1 MFTNKKVMK
10 KTQLVTLIGCAL
22 SIFSCSKQDID
33 KIIGK
38 TTADGVSHYL
48 ENLKAY
54 KASPHPLMAGYFN
67 KLEETGDQKF
77 SNLGNIPDS
86 VDIVD
91 IFTNMHRSNEKLWAK
106 KDAIK
111 KDIAL
116 LQEKGTKV
124 VNGFWMTD
132 YTRYKHA
139 DGTPLGDN
147 EKDYAFFADSIYF
160 YCAEWGLDGID
171 IDMEPD
177 IIYPKAKTIGI
188 LNALSKRFGPQSR
201 NKNLFIFDTDQRSG
215 SPIYN
220 IFNETKTNYD
230 YVFFQAYNCSGD
242 AWYGDSAVLTATM
255 NSYTKNFDKKKFL
268 AFTNG
273 QKTCAWDISNFSGG
287 SRAQIIEY
295 ADWAV
300 KNKAGGIGVYGI
312 NYDYN
317 NNNYQNVKAAIKLMN
332 P

>member
-1 MFTNKKVMK
+1 MT

-22 SIFSCSKQDID
+22 NIFSCTKTGIN
-33 KIIGK
+33 KINAN
-38 TTADGVSHYL
+38 TATDSASLYH
-48 ENLKAY
+48 ENLSAY
-54 KASPHPLMAGYFN
+54 KKSPHLLMAGYFN
-67 KLEETGDQKF
+67 KLEDTGEQEI
-77 SNLGNIPDS
+77 SNLRNIPDN

-91 IFTNMHRSNEKLWAK
+91 IFTNMHRSNGKLWAK

-124 VNGFWMTD
+124 VNCFWMTD
-132 YTRYKHA
+132 YERYKHA

-147 EKDYAFFADSIYF
+147 EKDYAFFADSVYF
-160 YCAEWGLDGID
+160 YSTAWGLDGID
-171 IDMEPD
+171 IDIEPG

-188 LNALSKRFGPQSR
+188 MNALSKRFGPKSG
-201 NKNLFIFDTDQRSG
+201 NNNLFIFDTDQG
-215 SPIYN
+215 GGTNIFN
-220 IFNETKTNYD
+220 IFNETVANYS
-230 YVFFQAYNCSGD
+230 YVFFQAYNCPGD
-242 AWYGDSAVLTATM
+242 AWYGDAARLTATM
-255 NSYTKNFDKKKFL
+255 NSYTKNFNKEKFL

-273 QKTCAWDISNFSGG
+273 QSGCAWSKSNFSGG
-287 SRAQIIEY
+287 NSPQIVEY

-300 KNKAGGIGVYGI
+300 KNKAGGVGVYGI

-317 NNNYQNVKAAIKLMN
+317 NNKYQNVKAAIRLMN

>member
-1 MFTNKKVMK
+1 MK
-10 KTQLVTLIGCAL
+10 KTQLATFLSCAL
-22 SIFSCSKQDID
+22 SITSCTKQGAD
-33 KIIGK
+33 KIIGQ
-38 TTADGVSHYL
+38 AAMDGTSHHL

-54 KASPHPLMAGYFN
+54 KSGPHPLMAGYFN
-67 KLEETGDQKF
+67 KLEETGEQGF
-77 SNLGNIPDS
+77 ASLRNIPDS

-116 LQEKGTKV
+116 LKEKGTKV

-132 YTRYKHA
+132 YERYKHA

-147 EKDYAFFADSIYF
+147 EKDYALFADSVYF
-160 YCAEWGLDGID
+160 YSVEWGLDGVD
-171 IDMEPD
+171 MDMEPF

-188 LNALSKRFGPQSR
+188 LNALSKRFGPQSG
-201 NKNLFIFDTDQRSG
+201 NKNLFIFDTDQKSG
-215 SPIYN
+215 SEIFN
-220 IFNETKTNYD
+220 IFNETKANYD
-230 YVFFQAYNCSGD
+230 YVFFQSYNCHGDYWHGD
-242 AWYGDSAVLTATM
+242 AAALTATM
-255 NSYTKNFDKKKFL
+255 DSYTKNFDKKKFL

-273 QKTCAWDISNFSGG
+273 QKTCAWDMSNFSGG
-287 SRAQIIEY
+287 KRAQIVEY

-300 KNKAGGIGVYGI
+300 KNKAGGVGIYGI

>member
-1 MFTNKKVMK
+1 MK

-106 KDAIK
+106 KEAIK

-287 SRAQIIEY
+287 SRAQIVEY